1 MTLENRIEAFA
12 ALGRAIDEW
21 NDTTWEEIYQRTAQ
35 HNNWFTPQS
44 IQQAFDG
51 IRLFLDPEKLSDWTK
66 PYKLNPETP
75 KTVAVIMAGNIPLV
89 GFHDL
94 LSVLISGHK
103 LKAKLSSQDQYLP
116 RLLLNKLQEL
126 EPAFAPFIEVTDE
139 VLKNF
144 EAVIATG
151 SNNTSRYFDY
161 YFGKYPHIIRKNRTS
176 VAVLEGDE
184 STETLEKLGEDIFT
198 YYGLGCRNVS
208 KLFVPENYDFSRFIE
223 AQKPYQEI
231 LDHHKYANNYDYN
244 KSVYL
249 VNREPHLDSGFFLM
263 RETKDLVSPISVIFY
278 EQYENE
284 ATLEKRLSEHE
295 AQLQCI
301 VSAKRDFG
309 PATVAVG
316 QAQCPG
322 LSDYADG
329 VDTLQFL
336 SNL

>member
-1 MTLENRIEAFA
+1 MTLEKRIEAFA
-12 ALGRAIDEW
+12 ALGRAIDDW
-21 NDTTWEEIYQRTAQ
+21 DTHKWEEIYQRTAQ
-35 HNNWFTPQS
+35 QNNWFTPQS
-44 IQQAFDG
+44 IQQAFEG
-51 IRLFLDPEKLSDWTK
+51 IRLFLDPEKLAEWVQ
-66 PYKLNPETP
+66 PYDLDQNAP

-89 GFHDL
+89 GFHDM

-116 RLLLNKLQEL
+116 RLLLSKLQEL
-126 EPAFAPFIEVTDE
+126 APDFSSRIQIVDAL
-139 VLKNF
+139 LKDF
-144 EAVIATG
+144 DAVIATG

-176 VAVLEGDE
+176 IAILEGNE
-184 STETLEKLGEDIFT
+184 SPETLEKLGEDIFT

-249 VNREPHLDSGFFLM
+249 VNREPHLDSGYFLL
-263 RETKDLVSPISVIFY
+263 RETQDLISPISVIFY
-278 EQYENE
+278 EQYEDE
-284 ATLEKRLSEHE
+284 QDLRKRLSEHE
-295 AQLQCI
+295 GQVQCI
-301 VSAKRDFG
+301 VSAQQDFG
-309 PATVAVG
+309 PATVSVG
-316 QAQCPG
+316 EAQRPG